1 MLLFIGRTSSLGTP
15 QVLGIEIR
23 RKDLLLLQEIS
34 SKFENMFGLSA
45 FDYRTKWENVIWFPK
60 SLGRLQLD
68 LDDSIQNS
76 NDRFVSL
83 SLENAFW

>member
-1 MLLFIGRTSSLGTP
+1 MLLFIGRTSILGEP

-45 FDYRTKWENVIWFPK
+45 FDYRTK
-60 SLGRLQLD
+60 
-68 LDDSIQNS
+68 
-76 NDRFVSL
+76 
-83 SLENAFW
+83 